1 MRVSYDDGKGQN
13 TSAKRTACIV
23 IEALTRRYNAWM
35 TCSPLL
41 YTRPGVFLRSSH
53 GTDKRQPWKLL
64 LFRNRS
70 SIGVDRQKRAMATHV
85 SFGKRLEI
93 HFVGHVLRLAS
104 TLRVDKKERRARF
117 LISPSS
123 SLLQEVCSPQLTT
136 AGSKRKKIR
145 RRRRRHVRS
154 ISMQG
159 RITDTKKQS
168 RRERERERPFV
179 DSIETT

>member
-1 MRVSYDDGKGQN
+1 
-13 TSAKRTACIV
+13 
-23 IEALTRRYNAWM
+23 M

-168 RRERERERPFV
+168 RREREREAVRRQHRDNVSEYVHNQWIQYARTVGFANSCMCEISY
-179 DSIETT
+179 D